1 MSPMF
6 KRHRSFQSS
15 TSLSSITLADL
26 QQHML
31 EQFIF
36 QLVLQFQRIFYL
48 TYDYVSSLFVRSQTT
63 VRVCRSH
70 STNDQKSYQT
80 YRLDTARTTNIY
92 C

>member
-1 MSPMF
+1 MSAMF

-48 TYDYVSSLFVRSQTT
+48 TYDYVSSLFVPCVYVGVTLQMIKNHT
-63 VRVCRSH
+63 
-70 STNDQKSYQT
+70 K
-80 YRLDTARTTNIY
+80 RTG
-92 C
+92 